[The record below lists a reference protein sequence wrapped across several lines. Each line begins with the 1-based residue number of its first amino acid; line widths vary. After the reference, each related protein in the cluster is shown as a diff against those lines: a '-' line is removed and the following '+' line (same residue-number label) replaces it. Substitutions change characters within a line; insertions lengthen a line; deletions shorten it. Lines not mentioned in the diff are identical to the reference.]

1 MADQVTKRRSAFSEF
16 WRRFRKNR
24 LAVAGLIILLLFI
37 VAALAADQIA
47 PYSYSKQNLAERFM
61 PPSKQHL
68 LGTDSLGRD
77 QLSRIIYGAR
87 VSLVIGFSSIAV
99 SLFAGGV
106 LGCLAGF
113 YGGRADTVIMRFMD
127 MMLAVPNVLMAI
139 VIAAVLG
146 KGVFNLI
153 LAIGISSIPSYAR
166 IVRATILSIRDQEY
180 VEAARL
186 SGCSDF
192 RLIVRHIL
200 PNIMAPIIV
209 QTTLSLGL
217 AILRAAGL
225 SFLGLGVQPPMPEW
239 GSMLAAS
246 RGDMRNYPYLVIFP
260 GCAIVLVV
268 LALNMVGDGLRDAL
282 DPRMKS

>member
-1 MADQVTKRRSAFSEF
+1 MGDQATKKRSALSDF

-24 LAVAGLIILLLFI
+24 LAVAGLITLFLFI
-37 VAALAADQIA
+37 LAAVGANQLA
-47 PYSYSKQNLAERFM
+47 PYSYSEQNLDRTFLS
-61 PPSKQHL
+61 PGKGHL
-68 LGTDSLGRD
+68 LGTDNLGRD
-77 QLSRIIYGAR
+77 LLSRIIYGAR
-87 VSLVIGFSSIAV
+87 ISLVIGFSSIAI
-99 SLFAGGV
+99 SLVAGGI

-113 YGGRADTVIMRFMD
+113 YGGVADTVIMRVMD
-127 MMLAVPNVLMAI
+127 MMLAVPSVLLAI

-146 KGVFNLI
+146 TGVFNLI
-153 LAIGISSIPSYAR
+153 LAIGIASIPSYSR
-166 IVRATILSIRDQEY
+166 IVRATFLSIRDQEY

-200 PNIMAPIIV
+200 PNIMAPVIV

-217 AILRAAGL
+217 AILNASSL
-225 SFLGLGVQPPMPEW
+225 SFLGLGVQAPMPEW

-246 RGDMRNYPYLVIFP
+246 RSDMRNYPYLVIFP